1 MVTLAQRIEEL
12 RTARGLS
19 RPALAAALGFPR
31 TAIEKFETG
40 RQTPTQDQQNKL
52 ASYFGVSLFYLRGE
66 TNDTTQMSDWMD
78 GAFLDEPAP
87 VPAPRRAAVKPA
99 EAASSGGEGG
109 TMKHRLQRYVTVNS
123 KRHPRN
129 LILGCLFV
137 SSSFHSVPSSAL
149 CFAKSQEVDPSRS
162 QRNLI
167 VSLMLGSLGQI
178 DLIVIK
184 GGQPFHPRPAAGRD
198 DSI

>member
-40 RQTPTQDQQNKL
+40 RQTPTQEQQAKM
-52 ASYFGVSLFYLRGE
+52 AAYYLRGE

-99 EAASSGGEGG
+99 VAASSGGEGG
-109 TMKHRLQRYVTVNS
+109 TMFDAFLTS
-123 KRHPRN
+123 KK
-129 LILGCLFV
+129 FQE
-137 SSSFHSVPSSAL
+137 AL
-149 CFAKSQEVDPSRS
+149 RTAVLDTLRTPEGQELLTKAIRKELANR
-162 QRNLI
+162 Q
-167 VSLMLGSLGQI
+167 
-178 DLIVIK
+178 K
-184 GGQPFHPRPAAGRD
+184 
-198 DSI
+198 